1 MVTTIEANTT
11 RSLNTVDSEFFDYEV
26 KLSTSFLDAHQ
37 LKEFA
42 DAQMPKT
49 GVGTVP
55 WSTPLSSDQL
65 IELAAKGKAEF
76 ITARMMLASVPELP
90 LLGIGALIR
99 DPDNYPTPR
108 MIIVVESE
116 FRQQGLGLRIAKE
129 LLRRLSPGEAVQAE
143 VQRGLKTPRRTAY
156 FFERLGFQCVEENY
170 RTGNVPE
177 YVDGILSGMV
187 ERNFSLHEFTKSTEI
202 QAAASS
208 FQQQLTN

>member
-1 MVTTIEANTT
+1 MVATIETNTT
-11 RSLNTVDSEFFDYEV
+11 RSLKTVDTEFFDYDV
-26 KLSTSFLDAHQ
+26 RLSTSYLDAHQ

-49 GVGTVP
+49 GVGSVP
-55 WSTPLSSDQL
+55 WSTPLSSEQL
-65 IELAAKGKAEF
+65 TELAANGKAEF

-116 FRQQGLGLRIAKE
+116 FRRQGFGLRIAKE
-129 LLRRLSPGEAVQAE
+129 LLRRLSPGEAVQVE

-177 YVDGILSGMV
+177 YVEGILSGTV
-187 ERNFSLHEFTKSTEI
+187 ERNFSLYEFTRDAAI
-202 QAAASS
+202 QTASDDI
-208 FQQQLTN
+208 QLHITN